1 MASEHHYMFALL
13 IGQLAGNESPDR
25 GRLFADDVLQ
35 FVAYLDEVS
44 LEFDAVALSPRKPS
58 HNNVFHACHFRR
70 VRFTKNKTSGHKQTN
85 GQHENANVPLIN
97 GSRPEY
103 LDSCR
108 KCRL

>member
-44 LEFDAVALSPRKPS
+44 LEFDAVALSPRKP
-58 HNNVFHACHFRR
+58 
-70 VRFTKNKTSGHKQTN
+70 
-85 GQHENANVPLIN
+85 
-97 GSRPEY
+97 
-103 LDSCR
+103 
-108 KCRL
+108 

>member
-1 MASEHHYMFALL
+1 MASEHHFMFALL

-70 VRFTKNKTSGHKQTN
+70 VRFTKKTKHLVTNKQT
-85 GQHENANVPLIN
+85 ASTKTLM
-97 GSRPEY
+97 Y
-103 LDSCR
+103 L
-108 KCRL
+108 

>member
-1 MASEHHYMFALL
+1 MQANLGLL

-58 HNNVFHACHFRR
+58 HN
-70 VRFTKNKTSGHKQTN
+70 RFTRMPFASCTIYKKKN
-85 GQHENANVPLIN
+85 I
-97 GSRPEY
+97 
-103 LDSCR
+103 
-108 KCRL
+108 

>member
-13 IGQLAGNESPDR
+13 IGQLAGNKSPDR

-58 HNNVFHACHFRR
+58 QLFSTHAAY
-70 VRFTKNKTSGHKQTN
+70 VVYDLQKKKTSNHKQT
-85 GQHENANVPLIN
+85 ASTKTLL
-97 GSRPEY
+97 Y
-103 LDSCR
+103 L
-108 KCRL
+108 